1 MIPISFHMLQ
11 RCQPLLQDAVS
22 QPPRSSSLAAGA
34 APRLGRLH
42 VVIIPSAPA
51 EALLCLGELRQERW
65 PRLIKM
71 HPLRGGAA
79 WPRGGSGGGA
89 LLPPASDPSS
99 RTRGIAAGS
108 RHAELPRGR
117 ASEAQRAR
125 LVRSQMAAALISP
138 AAHEPRGG
146 GGRDFSSFSFE
157 NPGRTPRTAAATR
170 LARRPG
176 AGARCQPGL
185 GPGSS
190 PAAAPGGGR
199 STHFTADDPNA
210 SACPEI
216 LTLEIAAARFLGA
229 NGSRASGTDARAL
242 QRCVNAAAGFLQGAR
257 NARMRR
263 GEGSTGR
270 GTAQPRF
277 CR

>member
-99 RTRGIAAGS
+99 RTRGIATGS
-108 RHAELPRGR
+108 RHTELPRGR

-146 GGRDFSSFSFE
+146 GEEISPLF
-157 NPGRTPRTAAATR
+157 PLKTPAERPAQPPPRGSRVAQ
-170 LARRPG
+170 ARE
-176 AGARCQPGL
+176 
-185 GPGSS
+185 
-190 PAAAPGGGR
+190 PAASRGWGR
-199 STHFTADDPNA
+199 GAA
-210 SACPEI
+210 LRLRLVE
-216 LTLEIAAARFLGA
+216 AARPISLQTI
-229 NGSRASGTDARAL
+229 RTRAL
-242 QRCVNAAAGFLQGAR
+242 ALKY
-257 NARMRR
+257 
-263 GEGSTGR
+263 
-270 GTAQPRF
+270 
-277 CR
+277 